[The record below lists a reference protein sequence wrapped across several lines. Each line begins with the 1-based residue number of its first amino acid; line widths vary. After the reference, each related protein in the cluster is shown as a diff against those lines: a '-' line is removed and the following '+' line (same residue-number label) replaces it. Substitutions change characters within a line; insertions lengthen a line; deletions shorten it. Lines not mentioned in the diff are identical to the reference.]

1 MIQEDKDV
9 PTIRINSTEDF
20 DKKSE
25 AIKILH
31 PSKVSSLEV
40 PHVDTVENKS
50 APGSLNFQH
59 KLQGNDLESYS
70 PYLLPLFNNSIC
82 ITQSI

>member
-9 PTIRINSTEDF
+9 PTIRINSTDDF
-20 DKKSE
+20 DKKS
-25 AIKILH
+25 ATIKILH

-40 PHVDTVENKS
+40 PHVGTVENTLVT
-50 APGSLNFQH
+50 GSPNFQH